1 MVSIGDGEKL
11 TKFLDL
17 NPNVPKD
24 IAFVDDSDTFD
35 VYEAANFGV
44 FTDTKLAK
52 GTKVDIKAP
61 DFSAKQW
68 WGYFTNVAKL
78 APVKKGEKL
87 TGVPEGVLRLG
98 GTFVI
103 DGEDVVYAHRENLPG
118 MSPKIEDVATAG
130 KLW

>member
-1 MVSIGDGEKL
+1 
-11 TKFLDL
+11 
-17 NPNVPKD
+17 
-24 IAFVDDSDTFD
+24 
-35 VYEAANFGV
+35 
-44 FTDTKLAK
+44 
-52 GTKVDIKAP
+52 
-61 DFSAKQW
+61 
-68 WGYFTNVAKL
+68 
-78 APVKKGEKL
+78 VKKGEKL

>member
-1 MVSIGDGEKL
+1 VKIAMVSIGDGEKL

-61 DFSAKQW
+61 DFRCVRSFYA
-68 WGYFTNVAKL
+68 NVFH
-78 APVKKGEKL
+78 P
-87 TGVPEGVLRLG
+87 PLG
-98 GTFVI
+98 FNT
-103 DGEDVVYAHRENLPG
+103 
-118 MSPKIEDVATAG
+118 
-130 KLW
+130 